1 MKIKLPLIGQIAT
14 GKDTLA
20 TEKIVERI
28 VKSDMGAAFLDLSD
42 KSLSSYKTISDRL
55 LQSFN
60 GWVYANVSVLAE
72 EISKMEFELYKIV
85 MRNGEIE
92 LQEVESHP
100 LLDLL
105 DRFNDFTTTSQ
116 AMYLTEVY
124 QELAGD
130 TFIVVDGNGSNI
142 KNLFLLQPDKVAIVL
157 GDPSE
162 GNIVKQYVYT
172 DTIDGKQVKTVYEPE
187 QILHIKTPNPTNP
200 YRGKSVVEAS
210 AIDIDTD
217 NLAQEMLKMFFK
229 NGATP
234 SVVLTSESR
243 ITKDDIERIQLDLK
257 RTYGGVR
264 NAFKSMILGNGLK
277 PVALQ
282 QTAKE
287 MQYLEIEMAMR
298 DKIMAMFKN
307 TKSSLGIVEDVN
319 RANAEASMLNWKQ
332 SVIKPKMQRIV
343 DTLNEFLVPRYGE
356 NLILS
361 FCDPVPENRQ
371 AKIDEATALKNADI
385 ITLNEA
391 REILDYDQVVG
402 GDTFTLDTAPEQMP
416 EPLKRVN
423 YRKHFRQIK
432 LYEQF
437 AKYKELHSE
446 ARKIAE
452 KAMRKEPV
460 VARSRYFTNEQIN
473 RYVDKQTNIVDSYE
487 ENFVN
492 KIKFFLDGIEEKAI
506 NKLNS
511 IKSVKKAVEL
521 FDYDSE
527 LQAGV
532 DLFTPLQAEIA
543 KLSGLEA
550 NALLNLNKG
559 YIPSQNLKAI
569 IQANVKLFTKSMLA
583 TDQEKLSAILADG
596 LQQGQSIAQITA
608 SIREQFASF
617 KTSQTNRVARSEIL
631 RASNAGAVDA
641 WKESGVVSAKQWVT
655 VDPCEYCAPLEGKIV
670 GLDEEYFSK
679 GDSWLGD
686 AQTPI
691 NLDYDSI
698 EEPPLHP
705 NCKCSVV
712 PVLKDVRELDFDADN
727 SKLRKEIAKNKKYIK
742 ELEKILEI
750 DDEQVKTSKSKTK

>member
-187 QILHIKTPNPTNP
+187 QILHIKTPNPINP
-200 YRGKSVVEAS
+200 YRGKSVVEA
-210 AIDIDTD
+210 AALDIDID

-234 SVVLTSESR
+234 SVVLTSDTR
-243 ITKDDIERIQLDLK
+243 ISTDDINRIQLDLK

-298 DKIMAMFKN
+298 DKIMALFKN

-343 DTLNEFLVPRYGE
+343 DTFNEFLVQRYGD

-371 AKIDEATALKNADI
+371 AKIDEATALKSADI

-391 REILDYDQVVG
+391 RELLGYDQVVG
-402 GDTFTLDTAPEQMP
+402 GDTFTPETAPEQMP

-432 LYEQF
+432 LYDKYEN
-437 AKYKELHSE
+437 YKEIHKE
-446 ARKIAE
+446 ARKIAK
-452 KAMRKEPV
+452 KAISKEPV
-460 VARSRYFTNEQIN
+460 IARSQYFTNEQIDE
-473 RYVDKQTNIVDSYE
+473 YVDKQTHIVDSYE

-492 KIKFFLDGIEEKAI
+492 KIKVFLDGIEEKAI

-532 DLFTPLQAEIA
+532 DF
-543 KLSGLEA
+543 
-550 NALLNLNKG
+550 
-559 YIPSQNLKAI
+559 
-569 IQANVKLFTKSMLA
+569 
-583 TDQEKLSAILADG
+583 
-596 LQQGQSIAQITA
+596 
-608 SIREQFASF
+608 FA
-617 KTSQTNRVARSEIL
+617 
-631 RASNAGAVDA
+631 
-641 WKESGVVSAKQWVT
+641 
-655 VDPCEYCAPLEGKIV
+655 
-670 GLDEEYFSK
+670 
-679 GDSWLGD
+679 
-686 AQTPI
+686 
-691 NLDYDSI
+691 
-698 EEPPLHP
+698 
-705 NCKCSVV
+705 
-712 PVLKDVRELDFDADN
+712 
-727 SKLRKEIAKNKKYIK
+727 
-742 ELEKILEI
+742 
-750 DDEQVKTSKSKTK
+750 